1 MGKANT
7 APPGTPAEFNAFDDD
22 PWIVRLVDF
31 VKEILA
37 QDRVKIIGVCYGHQ
51 IVGRALGATVGR
63 SESGAWETSVC
74 QVALTDQGKELFGG
88 RDTLV
93 SHPRFVRSFVRS
105 FIMWPLL
112 YLDPVLRRK
121 RPIPF
126 HSIPSLTNKQSHTN
140 SISTKCTKTSS
151 PVFPPPSTSSPSAP
165 PPPARSK
172 ACSSRPTKR

>member
-1 MGKANT
+1 MGWVGLGKANT

-74 QVALTDQGKELFGG
+74 QVALTDKGKELFGG

-93 SHPRFVRSFVRS
+93 SSPSFRSFVPS
-105 FIMWPLL
+105 VATVFCIS
-112 YLDPVLRRK
+112 DPVLR
-121 RPIPF
+121 
-126 HSIPSLTNKQSHTN
+126 S
-140 SISTKCTKTSS
+140 
-151 PVFPPPSTSSPSAP
+151 
-165 PPPARSK
+165 
-172 ACSSRPTKR
+172 